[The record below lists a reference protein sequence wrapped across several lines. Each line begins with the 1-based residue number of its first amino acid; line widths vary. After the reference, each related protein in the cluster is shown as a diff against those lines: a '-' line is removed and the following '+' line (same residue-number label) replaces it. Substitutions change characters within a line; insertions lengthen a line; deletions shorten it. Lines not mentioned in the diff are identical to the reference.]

1 MSEPGAAAP
10 KTITIR
16 QGDEY
21 RAKEGSIYIANDIF
35 HENFSEAARI
45 LGEILRHSDCYLE
58 DLDKKVI
65 DFSQIDS
72 GSLLGYPNN
81 IIAFCAER
89 GHGKTSAM
97 VTFAK
102 ALQNLSE
109 KGDEEK
115 GSFWDTV
122 LEKAKENGSKGTKEQ
137 GLAWMEKHSFHILT
151 RIDPTTMGKND
162 SILRVMLVRMYSDFI
177 DFAQK
182 EERHK
187 PWSGNRQDIDQLQED
202 FQKCLRIIRQMMS
215 EKIFDEDVDDL
226 EQIWNQ
232 QDVTN
237 LCWQLYR
244 LIREYLA
251 FRTGSKNGVLVLQ
264 IDDVDLSTGRAHRIL
279 EDIRRY
285 LFVPQVVVLL
295 AVDMSQLEGAVEQN
309 FIKEFS
315 DSLRNHGIVGLDDCH
330 DMMERYLDKLLPSTK
345 QVHLV
350 NVNDEIK
357 RSYHGLQIRYL
368 HRDAMDNED
377 ETTANLLIKYLD
389 LEKDDPKLKWSY
401 QEQLLHLL
409 YRKTGMVFLAPEYLH
424 NLLPRTMRE
433 LTHFLAYFYPMSN
446 FVDDKDIVIKGNGY
460 EKMLDDEKAVPQR
473 LHWGENIARFKHYL
487 LHAWACINLQESER
501 AFLLKLDKTA
511 DVNKNLMVL
520 KFLPE
525 YYGTVMGSGNVVREI
540 STKKAEEYRK
550 EFCDAC
556 EAHDIYL
563 NEHLNREWAT
573 YANVCEALN
582 ILSETPGSSRFYSLI
597 YAVHL
602 YYSIRLHEL
611 MLSEKPLRQRWQ
623 DVQVI
628 MGSTLFNPHRLP
640 EGSIF
645 GQMNSFEIRVGDL
658 RTVIEQTRNG
668 NNVSLWNQITAWC
681 REIVPG
687 SGGAGKYSYRVLA
700 EFGKLKPR
708 DSKTTDDEK
717 LGDDQLL
724 SFDIFTPL
732 FHEFETITLSDI
744 SDERTNLASALS
756 ILLNWDVQY
765 CIQRNLKEQKT
776 SLLRPY
782 VKNVYKSIQSGT
794 DNGPPLG
801 VRFASADYIPSLLR
815 NAPIPNIEVFL
826 SDETADFLSVE
837 TADVLFWSG
846 KSSICISVLR
856 KIRNQASKGTEAW
869 KADLI
874 RYGDTLKRFL
884 SPEEYEELENLSK
897 DNSFDKVFGSPESP
911 NSLADIRKKL
921 QTLSKKCAANA
932 KQAPAS
938 SKATASSQEDP
949 LSSNDSSNQNE
960 SST

>member
-1 MSEPGAAAP
+1 MSESGVAAP

-21 RAKEGSIYIANDIF
+21 RAKEGSIYITNDIF
-35 HENFSEAARI
+35 HENFSEAAQI
-45 LGEILRHSDCYLE
+45 LGEILRHSDCYLRLHRAE
-58 DLDKKVI
+58 VANYL
-65 DFSQIDS
+65 QIDS
-72 GSLLGYPNN
+72 GTLLGYPNN

-109 KGDEEK
+109 NEGGKKD
-115 GSFWDTV
+115 SFWDFA
-122 LEKAKENGSKGTKEQ
+122 LEKAGDEGESEEEKRQ
-137 GLAWMEKHSFHILT
+137 GLVWMKEHSFRILT

-177 DFAQK
+177 EFAQK
-182 EERHK
+182 EEPHK
-187 PWSGNRQDIDQLQED
+187 GLSGNRQDIDRLQED

-350 NVNDEIK
+350 NANDEIK

-368 HRDAMDNED
+368 RRDATDKED
-377 ETTANLLIKYLD
+377 EATANLLIKYLH
-389 LEKDDPKLKWSY
+389 LEKGDPKLKWGY

-433 LTHFLAYFYPMSN
+433 LTHFLAYFYPMPDFTYN
-446 FVDDKDIVIKGNGY
+446 EDIVTKGNGY
-460 EKMLDDEKAVPQR
+460 EKMLDDDTVDQR
-473 LHWGENIARFKHYL
+473 LYWGKNIARFKHYL
-487 LHAWACINLQESER
+487 LHAWACINLQESEHT
-501 AFLLKLDKTA
+501 FLLKLDKTA

-520 KFLPE
+520 EFLPE
-525 YYGTVMGSGNVVREI
+525 YYGIVMSSGNVVREV

-556 EAHDIYL
+556 GAHDIYL
-563 NEHLNREWAT
+563 DEHLNRGWAT

-582 ILSETPGSSRFYSLI
+582 ILSETPGSSRLYSLI

-640 EGSIF
+640 ERSIF

-658 RTVIEQTRNG
+658 RTVIEQAGNG
-668 NNVSLWNQITAWC
+668 GNILLWNQITAWC

-687 SGGAGKYSYRVLA
+687 SDGPGKCSYRMLA
-700 EFGKLKPR
+700 DSGKLTLRGSAIP
-708 DSKTTDDEK
+708 DDER
-717 LGDDQLL
+717 LGDDQIL
-724 SFDIFTPL
+724 SFDIFAPF

-744 SDERTNLASALS
+744 SEKQANLASALS

-765 CIQRNLKEQKT
+765 CIQRNLKAQKS
-776 SLLRPY
+776 SLLKQY
-782 VKNVYKSIQSGT
+782 AKNVYKSIQSGT
-794 DNGPPLG
+794 DNEPSPGD
-801 VRFASADYIPSLLR
+801 RFASANYIPSLLR
-815 NAPIPNIEVFL
+815 NAPIPSIEEFL
-826 SDETADFLSVE
+826 SDE

-846 KSSICISVLR
+846 KRSAYIDVLR
-856 KIRNQASKGTEAW
+856 KKRNQTSREMEAW

-874 RYGDTLKRFL
+874 RYGGPLKQFL
-884 SPEEYEELENLSK
+884 SAEEDEELEKLSK
-897 DNSFDKVFGSPESP
+897 DNFDKVFGSPESP
-911 NSLADIRKKL
+911 NTLADIRKEL
-921 QTLSKKCAANA
+921 QTLSKKRTTKI
-932 KQAPAS
+932 KQPPVS
-938 SKATASSQEDP
+938 SKTSDSSQEEP
-949 LSSNDSSNQNE
+949 LSPSDSSGQNE